1 MTERTSVRR
10 SRGAPVR
17 LLDCPVCLGVK
28 LAHVELGPG
37 PDLVLDACRRCGGIW
52 FDRGEVTRLGRY
64 RPQALWNKIAPPAE
78 AYRGP
83 CHGCG
88 ALMDR
93 NASRCPACGRPNRI
107 ECPSCGPGVLLR
119 RHERLELDACDRCQG
134 VWFDAVELARIWN
147 GQLDRL
153 LAGERRAVGRARR
166 PGEVPLV
173 VDALAVDPFLTLW
186 VADVAG
192 GAAAPLAAGAG
203 HLIGAAPE
211 AAAAVVEG
219 TAGLAGSVFEAI
231 AAILEG
237 IFS

>member
-1 MTERTSVRR
+1 MTRP
-10 SRGAPVR
+10 PVR

-28 LAHVELGPG
+28 LSHVELGPG
-37 PDLVLDACRRCGGIW
+37 PNLVLDACARCGGIW
-52 FDRGEVTRLGRY
+52 FDRGEIGRLRRY
-64 RPQALWNKIAPPAE
+64 RPQALWMKITPPTQAFR
-78 AYRGP
+78 AA

-93 NASRCPACGRPNRI
+93 NAARCPACGRENVI
-107 ECPSCGPGVLLR
+107 ACPACGDAVRLR
-119 RHERLELDACDRCQG
+119 RHDRVELDACDRCQG

-147 GQLDRL
+147 GELERL
-153 LAGERRAVGRARR
+153 LAAERRVPGRPGRR
-166 PGEVPLV
+166 TGEVPAV
-173 VDALAVDPFLTLW
+173 VDALSVDPFLTLW
-186 VADVAG
+186 VADAALHAG
-192 GAAAPLAAGAG
+192 PTLVAGAG

-231 AAILEG
+231 AAIIEG